1 MLHNRS
7 TKLEGSSFD
16 QTTINFV
23 WQKAQGVSGY
33 DENEYR
39 KDRCGAWIR
48 KQSYGT
54 TSDYGWEIDHIK
66 PLAKGGT
73 DDLTN
78 LQPLHWQNNR
88 GKGDNWPQ
96 WTCSI

>member
-1 MLHNRS
+1 MLRNQS

-16 QTTINFV
+16 QATINAV
-23 WQKAQGVSGY
+23 WRKAQAVSGY

-39 KDRCGAWIR
+39 KDRCGTWIR

-54 TSDYGWEIDHIK
+54 TSDYGWEIDHDK
-66 PLAKGGT
+66 PVAKGGT

-88 GKGDNWPQ
+88 GKGDSWPQ